1 MNDPLIELLSCVT
14 DCRREQAKRYRL
26 AHILMFCILGFLCGA
41 KSYKTLCSFIEERFA
56 LLQAAFPSTMRR
68 APAPSTLWRIISLI
82 DGAGLEAVF
91 RRHAMSQHAALGGG
105 SGEVVAHDGKSLRG
119 SYDTA
124 SDTKMSQLLRAFAV
138 GTRII
143 LGHVAI
149 MVKSNEIPAMQAL
162 VRELGLAGVLCTA
175 DAMHCQIKTIA
186 AVKASGGEAL
196 LQVKGNQPSLEAA
209 FEALPAEQEP
219 QDCHVERGKTQR
231 NRQETRRVE
240 VFKAGPLLDLPND
253 WQTHA
258 VEAVRVTRTVLHK
271 DVATGWNWRPT
282 RDVAWYASS
291 QNGNSAA
298 RYAAATRGHWG
309 VENRVHYVLD
319 VSMHED
325 ASRVRKSPI
334 ILSILRS
341 FALNILRFNKI
352 NDLADA
358 LWRNAMNL
366 NRVLAYAGT

>member
-1 MNDPLIELLSCVT
+1 MNEPLIEMLSCVT

-26 AHILMFCILGFLCGA
+26 ANILMSCILGFLCGA
-41 KSYKTLCSFIEERFA
+41 KSYKSLCSFIAERFA
-56 LLQAAFPSTMRR
+56 LLQAAFPSNMKR
-68 APAPSTLWRIISLI
+68 APAPSTLWRIIGLV
-82 DGAGLEAVF
+82 DGATLEAVF
-91 RRHAMSQHAALGGG
+91 RRHAVSQHAALGGG
-105 SGEVVAHDGKSLRG
+105 PGEVVAHDGKSLRG

-124 SDTKMSQLLRAFAV
+124 GGTKISQVLRGFAV
-138 GTRII
+138 GTKII

-162 VRELGLAGVLCTA
+162 VRELGLAEVLCTA
-175 DAMHCQIKTIA
+175 DAMHCQIQTIE

-219 QDCHVERGKTQR
+219 QDCHVKTGKIRR

-240 VFKAGPLLDLPND
+240 VFKAGPLLDLPD

-271 DVATGWNWRPT
+271 DVATGWNWQPT
-282 RDVAWYASS
+282 RDVAWYAST

-298 RYAAATRGHWG
+298 YYAAATRGHCG
-309 VENRVHYVLD
+309 VENRVHDVLD

-325 ASRVRKSPI
+325 ASRVRKSPT

-341 FALNILRFNKI
+341 FALNILRFNKV
-352 NDLADA
+352 NNVADA

-366 NRVLAYAGT
+366 NRVLAYGGI